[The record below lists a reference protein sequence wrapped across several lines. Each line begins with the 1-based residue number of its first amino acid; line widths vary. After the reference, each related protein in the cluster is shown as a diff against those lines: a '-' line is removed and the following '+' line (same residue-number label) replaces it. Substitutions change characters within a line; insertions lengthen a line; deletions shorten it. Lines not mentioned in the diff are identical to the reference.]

1 MWEKKA
7 RKRSVVKESISY
19 IVVAAAAAKDVKP
32 DRQQRLHFCTVAP

>member
-19 IVVAAAAAKDVKP
+19 IVVTAAAKDVKP
-32 DRQQRLHFCTVAP
+32 DRQQRLDFRTVAP